1 MKSVLLF
8 IVLLAFVSTSLIGC
22 QSMTGRTAGQSIDD
36 TTITAEIKGKLVK
49 EEKLGAAKIDVDS
62 FQGNVTLA
70 GQVPDKEAE
79 QRALQIARETGGVK
93 SVKSNMLVG
102 SQTTPAGEEDRIERE
117 SRNPVTT
124 S

>member
-1 MKSVLLF
+1 MRSILLF
-8 IVLLAFVSTSLIGC
+8 IVLIAFVSTSFIGC
-22 QSMTGRTAGQSIDD
+22 QSVTGRTAGQSIDD

-49 EEKLGAAKIDVDS
+49 EEKLAAAKIDVDS

-79 QRALQIARETGGVK
+79 QRAIQLSRETGGVK

-102 SQTTPAGEEDRIERE
+102 SQTTPAGATKTE
-117 SRNPVTT
+117 
-124 S
+124 